1 MANKSKR
8 WTAEDYKTQAEEFV
22 SCYGKGYCRDEF
34 VSEYCQLFEG
44 RLPFDAFDGKAPF
57 SEDSLQRIAEL
68 RRFYALDLDSRASHR
83 LIEADSASSRGK
95 PTTPKSKA
103 KKGRRS

>member
-34 VSEYCQLFEG
+34 VSEYCQLFES
-44 RLPFDAFDGKAPF
+44 RLPFDADKLQAAIIAAEKA
-57 SEDSLQRIAEL
+57 A
-68 RRFYALDLDSRASHR
+68 
-83 LIEADSASSRGK
+83 
-95 PTTPKSKA
+95 
-103 KKGRRS
+103 